1 MKYLT
6 GQNWKNAVAPKDL
19 FKILNLKNMSV
30 AFWIMPLTPCIT
42 NLFSV
47 TTVYRTVKYEAE
59 RSFLQLLSQIIYA
72 LQDKKLKHSYNEVQ
86 LLKPIQTKTNLES
99 FIKLLIWRV
108 KLKTVVTLYNIR
120 KQLRHFRAQPWAR
133 TVIFILK

>member
-1 MKYLT
+1 
-6 GQNWKNAVAPKDL
+6 
-19 FKILNLKNMSV
+19 MSI
-30 AFWIMPLTPCIT
+30 AFGIRPLTPCIT

-47 TTVYRTVKYEAE
+47 TTVYRTVKYEAD

-99 FIKLLIWRV
+99 LFTLLI
-108 KLKTVVTLYNIR
+108 
-120 KQLRHFRAQPWAR
+120 
-133 TVIFILK
+133 